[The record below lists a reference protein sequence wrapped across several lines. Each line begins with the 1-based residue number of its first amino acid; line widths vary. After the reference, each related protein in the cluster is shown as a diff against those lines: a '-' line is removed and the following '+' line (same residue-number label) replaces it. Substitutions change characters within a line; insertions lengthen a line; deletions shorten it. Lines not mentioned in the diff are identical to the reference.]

1 MSGPGRACVLSVVE
15 IWAYSLPPFSLPSNQ
30 VDETPNAGSLVG
42 ELGWMDVERAIGVA
56 VLPLG
61 GDLQVVGIG
70 MSGVCSSL
78 PCRSFQFKST
88 L

>member
-1 MSGPGRACVLSVVE
+1 
-15 IWAYSLPPFSLPSNQ
+15 
-30 VDETPNAGSLVG
+30 
-42 ELGWMDVERAIGVA
+42 MDVERAIGVA

>member
-1 MSGPGRACVLSVVE
+1 
-15 IWAYSLPPFSLPSNQ
+15 
-30 VDETPNAGSLVG
+30 
-42 ELGWMDVERAIGVA
+42 MDVERAMERTIGVA

>member
-1 MSGPGRACVLSVVE
+1 MVLYNKVIWHKSV
-15 IWAYSLPPFSLPSNQ
+15 NQ

-42 ELGWMDVERAIGVA
+42 ELGWMDVERAMERTIGVA